1 MTQQRIDIDR
11 HIGQHAIDLFDRILG
26 LQPAGQRQTLP
37 DQGNCQRGGFDRP
50 QRGSGQGEKRF
61 ACRSWPNTLLRKRW
75 IPSNEICL
83 LADKASP
90 SATDE
95 EGSNPIS
102 ARLAIAF
109 KHRSIF

>member
-1 MTQQRIDIDR
+1 M
-11 HIGQHAIDLFDRILG
+11 
-26 LQPAGQRQTLP
+26 
-37 DQGNCQRGGFDRP
+37 
-50 QRGSGQGEKRF
+50 
-61 ACRSWPNTLLRKRW
+61 LLRKRW

-109 KHRSIF
+109 KQRSIF